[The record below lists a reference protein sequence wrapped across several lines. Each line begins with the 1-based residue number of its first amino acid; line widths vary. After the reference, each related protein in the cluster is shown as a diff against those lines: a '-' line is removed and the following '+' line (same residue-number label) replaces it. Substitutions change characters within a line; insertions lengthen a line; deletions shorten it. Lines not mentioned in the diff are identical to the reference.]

1 MWTGEKRLI
10 MSEITVHS
18 LLDDNA
24 RLLKATKMAYQ
35 KHVMNDPDIGWE
47 ELSDV
52 LLDTLCTVL
61 EEDGYRAWIASL
73 KNDKVQR

>member
-1 MWTGEKRLI
+1 MMRDEYPT
-10 MSEITVHS
+10 
-18 LLDDNA
+18 LL
-24 RLLKATKMAYQ
+24 ATKMAYR
-35 KHVMNDPDIGWE
+35 KHVLNDPNIGWD